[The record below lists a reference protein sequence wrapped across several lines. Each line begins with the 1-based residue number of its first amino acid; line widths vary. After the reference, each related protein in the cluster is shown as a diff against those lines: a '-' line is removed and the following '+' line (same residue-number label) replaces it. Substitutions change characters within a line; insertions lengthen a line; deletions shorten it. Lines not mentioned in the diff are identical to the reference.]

1 MSYEFPKR
9 APLPLRVELDHGASG
24 YKVSA
29 LTTWNPMDYYDIWPC
44 IKIVANMG
52 GSSNNKNV

>member
-1 MSYEFPKR
+1 MFYEFPKR

-29 LTTWNPMDYYDIWPC
+29 LTTW
-44 IKIVANMG
+44 
-52 GSSNNKNV
+52 SSCLQWITMTSGHALK